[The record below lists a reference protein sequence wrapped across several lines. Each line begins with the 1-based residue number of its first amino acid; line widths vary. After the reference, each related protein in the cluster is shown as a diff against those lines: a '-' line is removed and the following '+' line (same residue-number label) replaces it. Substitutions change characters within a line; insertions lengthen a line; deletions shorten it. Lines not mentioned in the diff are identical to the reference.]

1 MAMLF
6 MLLHCAVQ
14 VFIFPGTAAQAA
26 VACMLA
32 VVSMVV
38 EAKLDPLLDSAD
50 AMLYM
55 TGCIIIFL
63 SMFMSLLI
71 RGETY
76 CDPTI
81 HTVTQYVKCTLV
93 VAYC

>member
-1 MAMLF
+1 
-6 MLLHCAVQ
+6 VQ

-26 VACMLA
+26 VACVLA
-32 VVSMVV
+32 LMSLVAV
-38 EAKLDPLLDSAD
+38 AKLDPLADATD

-71 RGETY
+71 RGEQSVHQSHCYGNTTY
-76 CDPTI
+76 DRRAAIVQQCM
-81 HTVTQYVKCTLV
+81 L
-93 VAYC
+93 

>member
-1 MAMLF
+1 
-6 MLLHCAVQ
+6 VQ

-26 VACMLA
+26 VACVLA
-32 VVSMVV
+32 LMSLVAV
-38 EAKLDPLLDSAD
+38 AKLDPLADATD

-71 RGETY
+71 RGEQSVHHSHNSVCFEPHKVTY
-76 CDPTI
+76 AFSCASAI
-81 HTVTQYVKCTLV
+81 ALLS
-93 VAYC
+93 